1 MTADIKKYDNAI
13 SFRQALEDRI
23 KNVARQRAIPLL
35 RLRRQITFDR
45 FLARLFDVKKK
56 NQQWLL
62 KGGYALEFRFHNLA
76 RTTKDI
82 DFTIPHMKDPDENA
96 IREMLQVEAK
106 KDVSDWFQ
114 FFIGLPMR
122 EFNQAV
128 YGGWRYP
135 VEARVANRT
144 FTKFHIDIG
153 VGDPV
158 ISKEEWKTGE
168 DILGFAGID
177 PVRVAMIPVEQHFA
191 EKIHAYSY
199 PREKRPFSR
208 IRDLVDM
215 NLIIEQGLPRKDLVK
230 LAIEETFKRRGT
242 HEIPEDLE
250 VPPDNVGDTYAVMA
264 KDCGVE
270 KKTMKESFAFL
281 QEYWRKLRTC

>member
-1 MTADIKKYDNAI
+1 
-13 SFRQALEDRI
+13 
-23 KNVARQRAIPLL
+23 
-35 RLRRQITFDR
+35 
-45 FLARLFDVKKK
+45 
-56 NQQWLL
+56 
-62 KGGYALEFRFHNLA
+62 
-76 RTTKDI
+76 
-82 DFTIPHMKDPDENA
+82 MK
-96 IREMLQVEAK
+96 MQ
-106 KDVSDWFQ
+106 
-114 FFIGLPMR
+114 
-122 EFNQAV
+122 
-128 YGGWRYP
+128 
-135 VEARVANRT
+135 
-144 FTKFHIDIG
+144 
-153 VGDPV
+153 
-158 ISKEEWKTGE
+158 
-168 DILGFAGID
+168 
-177 PVRVAMIPVEQHFA
+177 FA

-215 NLIIEQGLPRKDLVK
+215 NLIIEQGLLRKDLVK